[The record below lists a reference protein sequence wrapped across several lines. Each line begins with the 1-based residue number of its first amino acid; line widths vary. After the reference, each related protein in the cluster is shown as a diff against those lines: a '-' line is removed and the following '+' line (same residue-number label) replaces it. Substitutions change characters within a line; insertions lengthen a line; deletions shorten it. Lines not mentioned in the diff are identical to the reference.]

1 MTTKLLQIPLGSQ
14 HIALLEPLHLK
25 FLTENETVRQV
36 KADLGF
42 VHRGVEEAC
51 MTRFSFKQVPTVVA
65 RVCGLCAITHATTA
79 CIALEKTLGLVV
91 SARANYLRMLAV
103 ELDRIHSHL
112 LCLAHTAE
120 CSGYE
125 ALFMKTMMRRETVMG
140 AIEVLTGNRVQC
152 DYSTIG
158 GVNRDISSGVEAS
171 VRARLGELKPFSDE
185 LFEAFS
191 SNYTLS
197 LRFEGVGVL
206 SYKQVSALGVTG
218 VLARA
223 SGAEVDL
230 RVECDDLP
238 YNTLNFAPIVAQNG
252 DIHARN
258 IVRLKEIRQSIALC
272 EQILDAMPAGE
283 CKLKVRGK
291 PDGEA
296 VARIEAPRGELFY
309 FVKANGTP
317 TLERLRIRTPT
328 YANLAVFLEIFNGEE
343 FAAVP
348 PILASLDPCMSCT
361 AK

>member
-25 FLTENETVRQV
+25 FLTENETVRHV
-36 KADLGF
+36 KADLGY

-51 MTRFSFKQVPTVVA
+51 MTRFTYKQVPTVVS

-79 CIALEKTLGLVV
+79 CIALEKTLGL
-91 SARANYLRMLAV
+91 AIADRAHYLRMLAV

-152 DYSTIG
+152 DFSAIG
-158 GVNRDISSGVEAS
+158 GVNRDMTSGVEAT
-171 VRARLGELKPFSDE
+171 VRAKLGEMKPYADE
-185 LFEAFS
+185 LFEAFA

-197 LRFEGVGVL
+197 LRFAGVGVL
-206 SYKQVSALGVTG
+206 SLERVNALGVTG

-223 SGAEVDL
+223 AGAATDL
-230 RVECDDLP
+230 RAENDDLP
-238 YNTLNFAPIVAQNG
+238 YGALGFTPIVEQKG
-252 DIHARN
+252 DIHSRN
-258 IVRLKEIRQSIALC
+258 LVRLKEIRQSIELC
-272 EQILDAMPAGE
+272 ERILDAMPEGE
-283 CKLKVRGK
+283 CKVKVRGK

-296 VARIEAPRGELFY
+296 IARIEAPRGELFY
-309 FVKANGTP
+309 FVKGNATP
-317 TLERLRIRTPT
+317 TLDRLRIRTPT

>member
-125 ALFMKTMMRRETVMG
+125 ALFMKTMMRRETVMS
-140 AIEVLTGNRVQC
+140 AIEVMTGNRVQC

-191 SNYTLS
+191 SNFTLS

-206 SYKQVSALGVTG
+206 SYKKVSALGVTG

-272 EQILDAMPAGE
+272 
-283 CKLKVRGK
+283 
-291 PDGEA
+291 
-296 VARIEAPRGELFY
+296 
-309 FVKANGTP
+309 
-317 TLERLRIRTPT
+317 
-328 YANLAVFLEIFNGEE
+328 
-343 FAAVP
+343 
-348 PILASLDPCMSCT
+348 
-361 AK
+361 